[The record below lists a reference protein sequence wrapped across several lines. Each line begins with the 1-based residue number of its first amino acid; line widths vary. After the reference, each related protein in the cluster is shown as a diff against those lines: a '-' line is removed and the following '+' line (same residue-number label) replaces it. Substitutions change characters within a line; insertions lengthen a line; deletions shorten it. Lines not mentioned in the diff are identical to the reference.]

1 MGQYYTKIDTCFKRE
16 LDHSSKLYNC
26 IMPEW
31 GLTRPEFEALKNL
44 PWEAT
49 EKIDGTNM
57 SYQYNYR
64 LELDGFSEHLDIH
77 GKTDKAQIPAHLL
90 AKMQELV
97 TIEKIREIFVKEDT
111 VSLDVQIFGEG
122 YGVKIQKG
130 GNYIKDGVDFILFDV
145 KIGNMW
151 LTREACEDIASK
163 LGLMIV
169 PLIGKMTI
177 PEAIEFVKKGFKSTI
192 AENRDYDAEGLVLK
206 APLGLLDRRGERI
219 ITKIKTCDFRQRE
232 AKEVVQIRG

>member
-1 MGQYYTKIDTCFKRE
+1 MGQFYTKINTCFKRD

-31 GLTRPEFEALKNL
+31 GYTTPEFELLKDL
-44 PWEAT
+44 KWEAT

-57 SYQYNYR
+57 SYCYSYHKKPDGVSEN
-64 LELDGFSEHLDIH
+64 LEIH
-77 GKTDKAQIPAHLL
+77 GKTEKAQIPVHLL
-90 AKMQELV
+90 AKMQNLV
-97 TIEKIREIFVKEDT
+97 SIEKIREVFVKEDT

-145 KIGNMW
+145 KIGDVW
-151 LTREACEDIASK
+151 LTRESCEDIANA
-163 LGLMIV
+163 LGLKIV
-169 PLIGKMTI
+169 PLIGQFTLQ
-177 PEAIEFVKKGFKSTI
+177 EAIDFVKKGFKSTI
-192 AENRDYDAEGLVLK
+192 AENKEYDAEGLVLK

-219 ITKIKTCDFRQRE
+219 ITKIKHCDFEQRA
-232 AKEVVQIRG
+232 AKER